1 MNVLYEWKV
10 LDIKSEEG
18 SGVFDKL
25 EDFGSKL
32 DEIDHSNV
40 LLMLSKR
47 YFEDNGDFLDNAE
60 AFVTERGLEKVF
72 DDGRIAITGEYHHHV
87 NQHRKQRRSLGVL
100 TSRSWQLDTRIKLW
114 QNFKLEQWPIAWP
127 QESHPMFYFG

>member
-1 MNVLYEWKV
+1 MNVAYEWKV
-10 LDIKSEEG
+10 LDLKSEEG

-60 AFVTERGLEKVF
+60 AFVGEKGLEKVF
-72 DDGRIAITGEYHHHV
+72 DDGTSVPLNFVEEYKKW
-87 NQHRKQRRSLGVL
+87 QDPMGIG
-100 TSRSWQLDTRIKLW
+100 SWCL
-114 QNFKLEQWPIAWP
+114 PIWR
-127 QESHPMFYFG
+127 GD

>member
-72 DDGRIAITGEYHHHV
+72 DDGTSVPLNFVEEYKKW
-87 NQHRKQRRSLGVL
+87 QDPMGIG
-100 TSRSWQLDTRIKLW
+100 SWGL
-114 QNFKLEQWPIAWP
+114 PIWR
-127 QESHPMFYFG
+127 GD